1 MDADII
7 ILDDIFKLYNNNIKN
22 HYLGVICDD
31 VVNSCDE
38 FKNYTLLALGVK
50 ADQYFNSG
58 ILVMNL
64 NKLRKDKIYERF
76 VKMLAIVKFIVAPD
90 QDYLNVIC
98 KDKVKY
104 LDKSWN
110 RSPLFIDANSPENP
124 KIVHFKLTAKPWHYS
139 NIKYADEFWK
149 YARRTTFYEIIK
161 NMLENYTEEHK
172 RKDLEIEKSLKK
184 LATLE
189 TTKENRYVNLVI
201 KEA

>member
-1 MDADII
+1 
-7 ILDDIFKLYNNNIKN
+7 
-22 HYLGVICDD
+22 
-31 VVNSCDE
+31 
-38 FKNYTLLALGVK
+38 
-50 ADQYFNSG
+50 
-58 ILVMNL
+58 MNL

-110 RSPLFIDANSPENP
+110 CSPLFIDANSPENP

-139 NIKYADEFWK
+139 NIKYAD
-149 YARRTTFYEIIK
+149 FYSGDYK
-161 NMLENYTEEHK
+161 Q
-172 RKDLEIEKSLKK
+172 IEKSLKK
-184 LATLE
+184 LAILE